1 MAQAPVGPEDG
12 AGAGRPLGR
21 PPISFTQARWER
33 IVDRWDAEVAPVV
46 DALAELD
53 EAMEELGVPQARRDA
68 VKRAVT
74 EALAA
79 ASRLRHLLG

>member
-1 MAQAPVGPEDG
+1 M
-12 AGAGRPLGR
+12 
-21 PPISFTQARWER
+21 
-33 IVDRWDAEVAPVV
+33 DRWDAEVAPVV